1 MHPPNIKH
9 LCICMHLT
17 LSLYIISIVLTI
29 PVQYTCHDNAFYP
42 GPRGML
48 LFFSLSL
55 FCYGVVDTHK
65 IYSTTLAYL
74 EILASSFM

>member
-1 MHPPNIKH
+1 MRQPNIKH

-48 LFFSLSL
+48 LFFPCRFFVMGLL
-55 FCYGVVDTHK
+55 IHTRFIQQPWPT
-65 IYSTTLAYL
+65 
-74 EILASSFM
+74 